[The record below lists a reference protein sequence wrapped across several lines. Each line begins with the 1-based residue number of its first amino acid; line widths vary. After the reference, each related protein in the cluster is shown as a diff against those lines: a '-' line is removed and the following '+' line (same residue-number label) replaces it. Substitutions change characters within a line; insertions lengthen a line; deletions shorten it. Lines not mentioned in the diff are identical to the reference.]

1 MRVPL
6 FEIGLIHDHPLIE
19 WAVSQALSEAPDMR
33 VHVLSTG
40 YGPAEDPCGSGDPD
54 GPGGTG
60 GPRGSVRE
68 LPERLDV
75 LVLDRPPERATPA
88 EAAVTRASCVLLMPS
103 TGHLES
109 SCPGVNGYLS
119 ERSGPVALAAAVREA
134 AVRSRGAE
142 REGEAAEEDATLLS
156 VRERQVIRM
165 LTHGL
170 THDQIARRLGISRHT
185 VDTYVKRMRSK
196 LGLGN
201 KAELVRAAM
210 AYGWD

>member
-1 MRVPL
+1 M

-40 YGPAEDPCGSGDPD
+40 YDVAAGGSRGSGGPD
-54 GPGGTG
+54 DPGGS
-60 GPRGSVRE
+60 RDSVRE

-109 SCPGVNGYLS
+109 VCPGVNGYLS
-119 ERSGPVALAAAVREA
+119 ERSDPVALAAAVREA
-134 AVRSRGAE
+134 AVRSRGTE
-142 REGEAAEEDATLLS
+142 REGETAEEEAALLS

-165 LTHGL
+165 LARGL
-170 THDQIARRLGISRHT
+170 THHQIARRLGISHHT